1 MLLNTLS
8 KEKLYEALAEV
19 FSISV
24 HQIKEYIKTNT
35 KNILDYGDDEYTV
48 GKIDIT
54 SLLNENSV
62 GKLATVGEIM
72 VHHITPRADTA
83 E

>member
-1 MLLNTLS
+1 MLLNTLN

-24 HQIKEYIKTNT
+24 HQMKEYIKTNT
-35 KNILDYGDDEYTV
+35 KNILDYGYEEYTV

-54 SLLNENSV
+54 SLLSEILWEN
-62 GKLATVGEIM
+62 
-72 VHHITPRADTA
+72 
-83 E
+83 